1 VPPRAA
7 ADLLSW
13 LASLPPGARD
23 AAIEQRLGIGE
34 SAPAIPPGEHLIG
47 YHASGVAAI
56 VRAFAEVPLV
66 EDDVLVDLGSGL
78 GKVVLLAAL
87 LTGATARGIELQPE
101 LVDRAR
107 ACAARLG
114 VDVRFS
120 AGDVRDA
127 HLDDGTVFFLYLPFT
142 GPALSAVLDRLRAVA
157 ERKAIV
163 VCALGVDL
171 DHARWLARRD
181 VDAFWL
187 SIYDSRVPGVAPRRA
202 GAPSPLPPQAEVI
215 ALERAAPA

>member
-1 VPPRAA
+1 VAPRA
-7 ADLLSW
+7 ADLLRW
-13 LASLPPGARD
+13 LASLPPEARD
-23 AAIEQRLGIGE
+23 AAVEQRLGIAE
-34 SAPAIPPGEHLIG
+34 SAPASPPGEHLIG

-56 VRAFAEVPLV
+56 VRAFMEIPLV
-66 EDDVLVDLGSGL
+66 EDDVLVDLGAGL

-87 LTGATARGIELQPE
+87 LTGATARGIELQPA

-107 ACAARLG
+107 ACAARLEI
-114 VDVRFS
+114 DVRFTV
-120 AGDVRDA
+120 GDVRDA
-127 HLDDGTVFFLYLPFT
+127 CLDDGTAFFLYLPFT
-142 GPALSAVLDRLRAVA
+142 GPVLSAVLERLRAVA

-171 DHARWLARRD
+171 DPSSWLARRD

-202 GAPSPLPPQAEVI
+202 GATSALPPHAEAI
-215 ALERAAPA
+215 ALERATPA